1 MELDFV
7 KIAAVIRDLG
17 VGGGLILLLWG
28 GYKRRWVWGWQLEE
42 LRHDMKAQLDACEH
56 RAKEWKDLALTG
68 RTITRDVVEL
78 AKRQQ
83 S

>member
-1 MELDFV
+1 MDFDPL
-7 KIAAVIRDLG
+7 KIAAFIRDIG

-42 LRHDMKAQLDACEH
+42 LRTDMKAQLDACEV
-56 RAKEWKDLALTG
+56 RAREWKELALSG
-68 RTITRDVVEL
+68 RQITRDTLEL
-78 AKRQQ
+78 AKRQG